1 MFRVEYAVH
10 LKYAKGTTT
19 FRREEEVPFVPFI
32 GMDILD
38 NMLGQFTIKH
48 VAWCSAPPMILCQS
62 NEDRS
67 HWTLQQACRAMR
79 KAGWEEE
86 KDSRRKNDA

>member
-38 NMLGQFTIKH
+38 NMLGQFTIEH
-48 VAWCSAPPMILCQS
+48 VAWCNEPAMLLCQS
-62 NEDRS
+62 NVGRS
-67 HWTLQQACRAMR
+67 RWTLQQACRSMR
-79 KAGWEEE
+79 KEGWEED
-86 KDSRRKNDA
+86 KQSRLKNDD